1 MELARGSVV
10 RIEDGRGVLLRVS
23 EGSVWLTQEGDPLD
37 RYLPAGAAFRLD
49 RDGLALAQATS
60 RSTITLTAARQPA
73 RRLPLRARL
82 NRFWIR
88 LFAPHAR
95 PTTAA
100 L

>member
-1 MELARGSVV
+1 MEINRGSVV

-60 RSTITLTAARQPA
+60 RTTITLTAAPRAVRRAPLA
-73 RRLPLRARL
+73 SRLRRL
-82 NRFWIR
+82 WIG
-88 LFAPHAR
+88 LFAPNSR

>member
-1 MELARGSVV
+1 M
-10 RIEDGRGVLLRVS
+10 LLRVS

-49 RDGLALAQATS
+49 RDGLALAQATG
-60 RSTITLTAARQPA
+60 RSTITLTPA
-73 RRLPLRARL
+73 RRSGHARRRPLAERL
-82 NRFWIR
+82 QRLWIR

>member
-1 MELARGSVV
+1 V

-23 EGSVWLTQEGDPLD
+23 EGAVWLTQEGDPLD
-37 RYLPAGAAFRLD
+37 RYLPAGTAFRLD

-60 RSTITLTAARQPA
+60 RSTITFTTARGPARASLAAR
-73 RRLPLRARL
+73 LLRY
-82 NRFWIR
+82 WIR

>member
-1 MELARGSVV
+1 MEINRGSVV

-60 RSTITLTAARQPA
+60 RSTITLTAGPRV
-73 RRLPLRARL
+73 RRASLAARL
-82 NRFWIR
+82 LRLWIG

-95 PTTAA
+95 PTSAA